1 MVAASA
7 SLRWSSTLLAASTT
21 GFRLR
26 RSTWTTASST
36 SWVPTV
42 ASTTKTTASA
52 AAMAS
57 SACSAI
63 WAAMPL
69 ASGAQPPVS
78 TTTNC
83 RPFQSAS

>member
-1 MVAASA
+1 MAASA
-7 SLRWSSTLLAASTT
+7 SVRWSSTLLAASTT

-52 AAMAS
+52 AVDGQLGLLGDLGGHA
-57 SACSAI
+57 
-63 WAAMPL
+63 L
-69 ASGAQPPVS
+69 VASGAQPPVS
-78 TTTNC
+78 TTTNWPAVP
-83 RPFQSAS
+83 RAS

>member
-7 SLRWSSTLLAASTT
+7 SVRWSSTLFAASTT

-26 RSTWTTASST
+26 LSTWTTASST

-57 SACSAI
+57 SACSAT
-63 WAAMPL
+63 WAAMPR

-78 TTTNC
+78 TTTND
-83 RPFQSAS
+83 RPFQMAS

>member
-21 GFRLR
+21 GLRLR
-26 RSTWTTASST
+26 RSTWTTASSM

-42 ASTTKTTASA
+42 ASTTKSTASA
-52 AAMAS
+52 AAMAI

-63 WAAMPL
+63 CSAMPC

-78 TTTNC
+78 TTTNW
-83 RPFQSAS
+83 RPFHSAS